1 MRITKWANAKKR
13 TELTGRLSDGLLNKK
28 VHLTLYQ
35 SPLINHEILSCLI
48 FLQNGD
54 HYTKKIAKIVN
65 VSNIY
70 LSNFLLLALLH
81 INKANINIE
90 IRLT

>member
-13 TELTGRLSDGLLNKK
+13 TEQTGRLSDGLLDKK

-35 SPLINHEILSCLI
+35 SPPINHEILSCLT

-54 HYTKKIAKIVN
+54 HYTKK
-65 VSNIY
+65 
-70 LSNFLLLALLH
+70 LP
-81 INKANINIE
+81 
-90 IRLT
+90 R